1 MFHFTVTPLALA
13 GSLAYT
19 VIAAPGPNSETWK
32 NKALSPAERA
42 MALLPT
48 LEWTEKIA
56 QLGGIRKLLDPNSTF
71 NRTSYDALYP
81 LQHGILSYGS
91 QLNPAEKVLPFANK
105 VRQEQMQDGK
115 VPYITVTD
123 SVNSIYVPGGTL
135 FPATLSLSTTWDLD
149 LYGQVAEAIRD
160 ENMALGTHW
169 VLSPELDVAKDP
181 RYGRVG
187 ETTYFFSFILSA
199 LAASCAHGRVAN
211 RFSTSYGED
220 VYLVGEFAAQYVRT
234 MEEKDRNGF
243 IKVATTV
250 KHFLYGEGAGGIN
263 TASMAGGT
271 NHLYND
277 LAPPYIRV
285 LKENPASIMVSYS
298 SIDRVPMSINKQLLQ
313 GMLRS
318 EMGFEGLLMSD
329 AMAIPHLHT
338 QSLVAS
344 SLKDA
349 ATKALRAGLQL
360 ELAPQ
365 QPAAFP
371 SLANSSDDREI
382 VSLVDE
388 AVKQHLIIKFATGMF
403 DLPLPT
409 INDLKKALRSSK
421 HLDVNRKASCESI
434 VLLQNNK
441 FLPKPK
447 ISKVALL
454 GPMADILNP
463 GSYAPSTS
471 EKPLYGRTLKG
482 SLEAALGAKNV
493 KYVKGVDIAFVRD
506 SDSEGIQAA
515 VAAAK
520 EAGLAIVAIGS
531 LSVYTLDSNA
541 GERTD
546 GEFFTHASLGFPG
559 SQQQLIDAV
568 LDAGVPTIVVLSGGQ
583 SFVLNNSTMRAD
595 AILHTFLA
603 GEFTA
608 DSTVEII
615 QGKVNPSGKLTVTMP
630 QDEGAL
636 PVYYDF
642 LPSDAQGGVSF
653 IQTPSVCATYDY
665 NFPCLKR
672 GDALMPFGYG
682 LSYTTF
688 DISAPMVTRKGDT
701 VSISVTVANTG
712 SLTGKEVVQVYQRP
726 TISEIELPNKRL
738 IRFQKVELKP
748 GQSKIVNFSIPKN
761 DLGYY
766 NNAKYQVE
774 SREYIFW
781 TGSSSKITDLKN
793 ATITL

>member
-1 MFHFTVTPLALA
+1 MFHFSVTPLALA

-19 VIAAPGPNSETWK
+19 VIAAPAPNSETWK

-42 MALLPT
+42 EALLPT

-149 LYGQVAEAIRD
+149 LYGQVTEAIRD

-187 ETTYFFSFILSA
+187 ET
-199 LAASCAHGRVAN
+199 
-211 RFSTSYGED
+211 YGED
-220 VYLVGEFAAQYVRT
+220 VYLVGEFAAHYVRT
-234 MEEKDRNGF
+234 MEEKDKNGF

-277 LAPPYIRV
+277 LALPYIRV

-329 AMAIPHLHT
+329 ATAIPHLHT

-344 SLKDA
+344 SIKDA

-371 SLANSSDDREI
+371 SLVNSSDDHEVVR
-382 VSLVDE
+382 LVDE

-409 INDLKKALRSSK
+409 MSDLKKVLRSSK
-421 HLDVNRKASCESI
+421 HLDVNRKASRESI
-434 VLLQNNK
+434 VLLQNKNK

-471 EKPLYGRTLKG
+471 EKPLHGRTLKG
-482 SLEAALGAKNV
+482 SLETALGAQNV
-493 KYVKGVDIAFVRD
+493 KYVKGVDIAFLHD

-520 EAGLAIVAIGS
+520 EAGLAIVAVGS
-531 LSVYTLDSNA
+531 LSIYMLDPNA
-541 GERTD
+541 SQRTD

-559 SQQQLIDAV
+559 RQQQLLDAV

-583 SFVLNNSTMRAD
+583 SFVLNNSTMRAE

-603 GEFTA
+603 GELTA
-608 DSTVEII
+608 DSTVELI

-630 QDEGAL
+630 QAEGAL

-672 GDALMPFGYG
+672 GDAPMPFGYG
-682 LSYTTF
+682 LSYTSF
-688 DISAPMVTRKGDT
+688 DISAPKITQKDGT
-701 VSISVTVANTG
+701 VSISVTVTNTG
-712 SLTGKEVVQVYQRP
+712 SLAGKEVVQVYQRP
-726 TISEIELPNKRL
+726 TNSEIELPNKRL
-738 IRFQKVELKP
+738 IRFEKVELKR
-748 GQSKIVNFSIPKN
+748 GQSKVVNFSIPKN

-774 SREYIFW
+774 SGEYMFW

>member
-1 MFHFTVTPLALA
+1 MFRFTVTPLALV

-19 VIAAPGPNSETWK
+19 VIAAPGPNSEAWK
-32 NKALSPAERA
+32 NKALPPAERA
-42 MALLPT
+42 EALLPT

-56 QLGGIRKLLDPNSTF
+56 QLGGIRNLLDPNSSF
-71 NRTSYDALYP
+71 NQTAYDALYP

-105 VRQEQMQDGK
+105 VRQEQMQNGK

-181 RYGRVG
+181 RYGRLG
-187 ETTYFFSFILSA
+187 ET
-199 LAASCAHGRVAN
+199 
-211 RFSTSYGED
+211 YGED

-234 MEEKDRNGF
+234 MEEKDKNGF

-277 LAPPYIRV
+277 LALPYIRV

-298 SIDRVPMSINKQLLQ
+298 SIDRIPMSINKQLLR

-318 EMGFEGLLMSD
+318 EMGFGGLLMSD
-329 AMAIPHLHT
+329 AMAIPDLHT

-349 ATKALRAGLQL
+349 A
-360 ELAPQ
+360 
-365 QPAAFP
+365 PAAFP
-371 SLANSSDDREI
+371 TLVNSSDDQEI
-382 VSLVDE
+382 VRLVDE

-409 INDLKKALRSSK
+409 MNDLEKVLRSSK
-421 HLDVNRKASCESI
+421 HLDVNRKASRESI
-434 VLLQNNK
+434 VLLQNKNK

-471 EKPLYGRTLKG
+471 EKPLHGRTLKG
-482 SLEAALGAKNV
+482 SLEAALGAKKV

-506 SDSEGIQAA
+506 SDSEGIKAA

-531 LSVYTLDSNA
+531 LSVYTLDPNA

-559 SQQQLIDAV
+559 SQQQLLDAV
-568 LDAGVPTIVVLSGGQ
+568 LDTGVPTIVILSGGQ
-583 SFVLNNSTMRAD
+583 SFILNNSTLRAD
-595 AILHTFLA
+595 AILHMFLA

-608 DSTVEII
+608 DSAVEII
-615 QGKVNPSGKLTVTMP
+615 EGKINPSGKLTVTMP
-630 QDEGAL
+630 QAEGAL

-653 IQTPSVCATYDY
+653 IQTPSVCASYDY

-672 GDALMPFGYG
+672 GYATMPFGYG

-688 DISAPMVTRKGDT
+688 DISAPKIYQKEDD
-701 VSISVTVANTG
+701 VSISVTVTNTG
-712 SLTGKEVVQVYQRP
+712 SLSGKEVVQVYQRP
-726 TISEIELPNKRL
+726 TSSEIELPNKRL
-738 IRFQKVELKP
+738 IRFQKVEVKP
-748 GQSKIVNFSIPKN
+748 GQRKVVNFSIPKN

-766 NNAKYQVE
+766 NNGKYQVE
-774 SREYIFW
+774 SGEYIFW

-793 ATITL
+793 ATITF

>member
-1 MFHFTVTPLALA
+1 MVHFSVTPLALA
-13 GSLAYT
+13 GSLAYP
-19 VIAAPGPNSETWK
+19 VIAAPGPNNEAWK

-42 MALLPT
+42 EALLPT
-48 LEWTEKIA
+48 LKWTEKIA
-56 QLGGIRKLLDPNSTF
+56 QLGGIRRLLDPNSSF
-71 NRTSYDALYP
+71 NRTVYDALYP

-105 VRQEQMQDGK
+105 VRHEQMQNGK
-115 VPYITVTD
+115 IPYITVTD

-135 FPATLSLSTTWDLD
+135 FPATLSLSTSWDLD
-149 LYGQVAEAIRD
+149 LYGQVTGAIRD

-187 ETTYFFSFILSA
+187 ET
-199 LAASCAHGRVAN
+199 
-211 RFSTSYGED
+211 YGED

-234 MEEKDRNGF
+234 MEEKDKNGF

-250 KHFLYGEGAGGIN
+250 KHFLYGLGAGGIN

-277 LAPPYIRV
+277 LALPYIRV

-298 SIDRVPMSINKQLLQ
+298 SVDRVPMSINKQLLQ

-371 SLANSSDDREI
+371 TLVNSSDDQEI
-382 VSLVDE
+382 VRLVDE

-409 INDLKKALRSSK
+409 MNDLKKVLRSSK
-421 HLDVNRKASCESI
+421 HLDVNRKASRESI
-434 VLLQNNK
+434 VLLQNKNK
-441 FLPKPK
+441 FLPKSK

-471 EKPLYGRTLKG
+471 ARPLYGRTLKG

-493 KYVKGVDIAFVRD
+493 KYVKGVDIAFARD

-520 EAGLAIVAIGS
+520 EAGLAIVAVGS
-531 LSVYTLDSNA
+531 LSVYSLDPNA

-559 SQQQLIDAV
+559 SQQQLLDAV

-595 AILHTFLA
+595 AILHMFLA

-608 DSTVEII
+608 DSAVEII

-630 QDEGAL
+630 QADGAL

-653 IQTPSVCATYDY
+653 IQTPNVCATYDY

-672 GDALMPFGYG
+672 GYAPMPFGYG
-682 LSYTTF
+682 LSYTSF
-688 DISAPMVTRKGDT
+688 DVSAPKITRKGDT
-701 VSISVTVANTG
+701 VSISVTVVNTG
-712 SLTGKEVVQVYQRP
+712 SVTGKEVVQVYQRLAN
-726 TISEIELPNKRL
+726 SEIELPNKRL
-738 IRFQKVELKP
+738 IRFQKVEVKP
-748 GQSKIVNFSIPKN
+748 GQSKVVDFSIPKN

-774 SREYIFW
+774 SGEYIFW
-781 TGSSSKITDLKN
+781 TGSSSKLTDLKN

>member
-1 MFHFTVTPLALA
+1 MFHFTVAPLALA
-13 GSLAYT
+13 GSLVYT
-19 VIAAPGPNSETWK
+19 VIAAPAPNSETWK

-42 MALLPT
+42 EALLPT

-56 QLGGIRKLLDPNSTF
+56 QLG
-71 NRTSYDALYP
+71 
-81 LQHGILSYGS
+81 
-91 QLNPAEKVLPFANK
+91 
-105 VRQEQMQDGK
+105 
-115 VPYITVTD
+115 
-123 SVNSIYVPGGTL
+123 
-135 FPATLSLSTTWDLD
+135 
-149 LYGQVAEAIRD
+149 
-160 ENMALGTHW
+160 
-169 VLSPELDVAKDP
+169 DVAKDP

-187 ETTYFFSFILSA
+187 ET
-199 LAASCAHGRVAN
+199 
-211 RFSTSYGED
+211 YGED

-234 MEEKDRNGF
+234 MEEKDKNGF
-243 IKVATTV
+243 IKVAMTV

-277 LAPPYIRV
+277 LALPYIRV

-298 SIDRVPMSINKQLLQ
+298 SIDRVPVSINKQLLQ

-329 AMAIPHLHT
+329 ATAIPHLHT

-344 SLKDA
+344 SIKDA

-371 SLANSSDDREI
+371 SLVNSSDDHEI
-382 VSLVDE
+382 VRLVDE
-388 AVKQHLIIKFATGMF
+388 AVKQHLVIKFATGIF

-409 INDLKKALRSSK
+409 MSDLKKVLRSSK

-434 VLLQNNK
+434 VLLQNKNK

-471 EKPLYGRTLKG
+471 EKPLHGRTLKG
-482 SLEAALGAKNV
+482 SLDAALGAQNV
-493 KYVKGVDIAFVRD
+493 KYVKGVDITFVHE

-520 EAGLAIVAIGS
+520 EAGLTIVAVGS
-531 LSVYTLDSNA
+531 LSVYMLDPNA

-559 SQQQLIDAV
+559 SQQQLLDAV
-568 LDAGVPTIVVLSGGQ
+568 LDSGVPKIVVLSGGQ
-583 SFVLNNSTMRAD
+583 SFVLNNSTMRAE

-603 GEFTA
+603 GELTA

-630 QDEGAL
+630 QAEGVL

-672 GDALMPFGYG
+672 GDAPMPFGYG

-688 DISAPMVTRKGDT
+688 DTSAPKITQKDGT
-701 VSISVTVANTG
+701 VSISVTVTNTG
-712 SLTGKEVVQVYQRP
+712 SLAGKEVVQVYQRP
-726 TISEIELPNKRL
+726 TNSEIELPNKRL
-738 IRFQKVELKP
+738 IRFEKVELKR
-748 GQSKIVNFSIPKN
+748 GQSKVVNFSISKN

-774 SREYIFW
+774 SGEYIFW